1 MKKTISIIVIVAM
14 LLSTVLAIIP
24 MSAAEAEKT
33 NVLFSD
39 ADAANY
45 QFAGKGNVFYYDYHY
60 YVDTLNTFPM
70 SNKGPSLRVGN
81 NSGSGTASATDGK
94 PFEGSMNH
102 SYSDDCAELKL
113 ANGSTVKHDHVFGY
127 SFKESVTIDS
137 FKLYASHYCN
147 CYQRTHKD
155 LTVPAQVPKFHL
167 KRRY

>member
-81 NSGSGTASATDGK
+81 NSGSGTAQISCGTA
-94 PFEGSMNH
+94 H
-102 SYSDDCAELKL
+102 
-113 ANGSTVKHDHVFGY
+113 
-127 SFKESVTIDS
+127 
-137 FKLYASHYCN
+137 
-147 CYQRTHKD
+147 RTC
-155 LTVPAQVPKFHL
+155 TAFT
-167 KRRY
+167 